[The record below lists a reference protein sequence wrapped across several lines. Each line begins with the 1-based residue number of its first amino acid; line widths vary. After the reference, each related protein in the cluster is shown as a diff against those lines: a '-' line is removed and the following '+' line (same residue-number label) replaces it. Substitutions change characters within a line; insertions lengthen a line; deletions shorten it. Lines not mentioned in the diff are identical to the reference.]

1 MKNLVN
7 NNLIQFIKKILIP
20 LSSLVGIIYA
30 FDMYIINRA
39 NTVVEPTKVKVD
51 SIKEDVMEIKNRTRN
66 IEKILMDNK

>member
-1 MKNLVN
+1 VKNLVN